1 MLPQET
7 EIKTSSVSYLRY
19 VTEKNT
25 IRVPFDSLNDC
36 LQKKKK
42 DLICLAAQKIDE

>member
-36 LQKKKK
+36 LQKKKY
-42 DLICLAAQKIDE
+42 LICLAAQKIDE